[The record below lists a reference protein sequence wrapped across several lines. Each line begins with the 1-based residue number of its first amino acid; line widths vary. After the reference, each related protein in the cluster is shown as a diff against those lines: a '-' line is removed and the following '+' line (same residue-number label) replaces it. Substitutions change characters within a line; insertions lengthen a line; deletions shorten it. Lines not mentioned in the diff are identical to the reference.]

1 QPAVVI
7 ALAVAALGLAAF
19 VVAEL
24 RADDPLLDVRYFR
37 RRGFTTGALS
47 VTLQFLTTF
56 GFFLLIVQYLQMV
69 KGYGAIGASMALA
82 PMIVPVMV
90 MSLLS
95 PRFTPKLGLKV
106 VTVAGLS
113 ALALGMIV
121 LSGLDADSTYWDLLW
136 PLLIASVGLGMST
149 APATSAIVSDI
160 PADEQGVA
168 AAVNDAMREVG
179 AAIGIAIAGSILAA
193 RYADGIAP
201 VLPAVPEAGREAVEG
216 SWAGPGA
223 GGGGRRRGRAVRRT
237 RAGLPAVRGSGHAVR
252 VRVER
257 EPFAAA
263 EGRQCHAGVGGQ
275 PHRQRGR
282 RADRRQDGDAGHR
295 RLLDQLEGGATGDL
309 QHRVPQG
316 EPALAQCP
324 AHHLVDGVVA
334 AHVLADTEQFSRGGE
349 QARRVDAAGPAEQG
363 LVLEEPL
370 RQGQQCRGGQQR
382 LGGRGGEVRGP
393 TDLVDRVDA
402 TDAAGAGHGGGPRR
416 GGMRDVG
423 GQGDG
428 QRVVVLL
435 APAAREGAVADLRQ
449 VLALPDRALGD
460 QVAGGQIPV
469 VP

>member
-1 QPAVVI
+1 VVI

-56 GFFLLIVQYLQMV
+56 GFFLLLVQYLQMV

-82 PMIVPVMV
+82 PMIVPVIVPVMV

-201 VLPAVPEAGREAVEG
+201 VLPAVPE
-216 SWAGPGA
+216 
-223 GGGGRRRGRAVRRT
+223 
-237 RAGLPAVRGSGHAVR
+237 
-252 VRVER
+252 
-257 EPFAAA
+257 
-263 EGRQCHAGVGGQ
+263 
-275 PHRQRGR
+275 
-282 RADRRQDGDAGHR
+282 
-295 RLLDQLEGGATGDL
+295 
-309 QHRVPQG
+309 
-316 EPALAQCP
+316 
-324 AHHLVDGVVA
+324 
-334 AHVLADTEQFSRGGE
+334 
-349 QARRVDAAGPAEQG
+349 
-363 LVLEEPL
+363 
-370 RQGQQCRGGQQR
+370 
-382 LGGRGGEVRGP
+382 
-393 TDLVDRVDA
+393 
-402 TDAAGAGHGGGPRR
+402 
-416 GGMRDVG
+416 
-423 GQGDG
+423 
-428 QRVVVLL
+428 
-435 APAAREGAVADLRQ
+435 
-449 VLALPDRALGD
+449 
-460 QVAGGQIPV
+460 
-469 VP
+469 